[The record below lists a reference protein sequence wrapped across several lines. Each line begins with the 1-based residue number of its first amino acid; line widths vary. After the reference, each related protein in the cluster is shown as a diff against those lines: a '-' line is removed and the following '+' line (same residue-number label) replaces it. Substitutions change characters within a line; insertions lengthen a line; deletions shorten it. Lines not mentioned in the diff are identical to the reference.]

1 MTNHGS
7 RPAKSKCLFPEDT
20 LIFKMDMMQQAP
32 CDIGQVKDISDNI
45 YLRGAKPISALILL
59 VSSMDRD
66 SFAPPPLLAPTL
78 PLLSSFSSRLEDFF
92 EERSLS
98 LRLSRDLERSL
109 LSRWRSLERDLDLLR
124 LLSRSLSR
132 DLDLENGD
140 TLLFPERMFIHLWL
154 RFSLVSVIIHHR
166 QIDINQ

>member
-1 MTNHGS
+1 
-7 RPAKSKCLFPEDT
+7 
-20 LIFKMDMMQQAP
+20 
-32 CDIGQVKDISDNI
+32 
-45 YLRGAKPISALILL
+45 
-59 VSSMDRD
+59 MDRD

-78 PLLSSFSSRLEDFF
+78 PLLSPFSSRLEDFF

-124 LLSRSLSR
+124 LRSRSLSLDL

-140 TLLFPERMFIHLWL
+140 PLVLSESVFIHLWI
-154 RFSLVSVIIHHR
+154 RFSHQVIIHHH
-166 QIDINQ
+166 QTDSNLLD

>member
-1 MTNHGS
+1 
-7 RPAKSKCLFPEDT
+7 
-20 LIFKMDMMQQAP
+20 MQQAP

-132 DLDLENGD
+132 DLDLCLRRLSRDLSLSLFLFLSEGGSPRGASFISPSSSSSDSEAISSRSSSKID
-140 TLLFPERMFIHLWL
+140 TRGAI
-154 RFSLVSVIIHHR
+154 
-166 QIDINQ
+166 